1 LFRQIFRF
9 AQDDRRVARD
19 DRRGGII
26 AAAMNDLGNVPSST
40 PAPAPAEAAP
50 PARTIPLPTLRHDIA
65 AWVLMGA
72 GLIAT
77 LRLGLLPALFAGLL
91 IHELVHI
98 LTPQLRL
105 RRVEIEVAKMV
116 AVAVL
121 TLLITLLVWLAVS
134 GLLASVRTGYD
145 SLPELLRRMAEI
157 IEARRG
163 TWPAWLVNALPAD
176 AAAAQAAAVEW
187 LRENA
192 GSLQVVG
199 AHAGRAA
206 TYILLGM
213 IIGAFVA
220 LRRGRPAKELLPL
233 GRSLFERITRLGQ
246 SFRRVVF
253 AQVRI
258 SAVNTF
264 FTWCYLAIALPAF
277 GIDLP
282 LTKTLI
288 AVTFLCGLLPILG
301 NIISNTIITV
311 VSLSHSWELA
321 AASLGYLVVIHK
333 LEYFLN
339 ARIIGG
345 QIQAR
350 AWEMLVAMLA
360 MEAAFGIAGLI
371 AAPVYYAYVKSE
383 LTAKKLV

>member
-1 LFRQIFRF
+1 
-9 AQDDRRVARD
+9 
-19 DRRGGII
+19 
-26 AAAMNDLGNVPSST
+26 MNDLG
-40 PAPAPAEAAP
+40 PAPASGPAVGRRP
-50 PARTIPLPTLRHDIA
+50 PALRHDAA
-65 AWVLMGA
+65 AWALMGVA
-72 GLIAT
+72 LVFVLAAD
-77 LRLGLLPALFAGLL
+77 LLPALFAGLL
-91 IHELVHI
+91 MHELVHI

-105 RRVEIEVAKMV
+105 RRAGPEVAKIV

-121 TLLITLLVWLAVS
+121 SLIIAALVALAVS
-134 GLLASVRTGYD
+134 GLASSLRSGYE

-157 IEARRG
+157 IEARRN
-163 TWPAWLVNALPAD
+163 TWPQWLVNFLPTD
-176 AAAAQAAAVEW
+176 AAQLQAAAVAW
-187 LRENA
+187 LRSNA
-192 GSLQVVG
+192 GNLQILG
-199 AHAGRAA
+199 ASTGRAL
-206 TYILLGM
+206 TYVLFGI

-220 LRRGRPAKELLPL
+220 LRRGRREEDLAPL
-233 GRSLFERITRLGQ
+233 ARSMAERTRRLGL

-264 FTWCYLAIALPAF
+264 FTWCYLGVALPAF

-282 LTKTLI
+282 LTKTLV

-301 NIISNTIITV
+301 NIVSNTVITV

-321 AASLGYLVVIHK
+321 AVSLGYLVVIHK

-350 AWEMLVAMLA
+350 AWELLIVMLA
-360 MEAAFGIAGLI
+360 MEAAFGIPGLI
-371 AAPVYYAYVKSE
+371 AAPVYYAYAKNE
-383 LTAKKLV
+383 LAARGLI

>member
-1 LFRQIFRF
+1 
-9 AQDDRRVARD
+9 
-19 DRRGGII
+19 
-26 AAAMNDLGNVPSST
+26 MNDLANLPAST
-40 PAPAPAEAAP
+40 ATESPA
-50 PARTIPLPTLRHDIA
+50 THVLPTLRHDIA
-65 AWVLMGA
+65 SWT
-72 GLIAT
+72 LIGICLLLT

-91 IHELVHI
+91 LHELVHI

-105 RRVEIEVAKMV
+105 RRVGPEVAKMV

-121 TLLITLLVWLAVS
+121 SLIIGGLIWLAVS
-134 GLLASVRTGYD
+134 GLLASVRSGYD

-157 IEARRG
+157 IEARRDS
-163 TWPAWLVNALPAD
+163 WPPWLVNSLPAD
-176 AAAAQAAAVEW
+176 AAALQAAAVDW

-192 GSLQVVG
+192 GSLQVLG

-213 IIGAFVA
+213 VIGAFVA
-220 LRRGRPAKELLPL
+220 LRRGRPQNELLPL
-233 GRSLFERITRLGQ
+233 ARSMAERVTLLGH

-264 FTWCYLAIALPAF
+264 FTWCYLAVALPAL

-301 NIISNTIITV
+301 NLISNTVITV

-350 AWEMLVAMLA
+350 AWEMLIAMLA
-360 MEAAFGIAGLI
+360 MEAAFGLAGVI

-383 LTAKKLV
+383 LAARRMI

>member
-1 LFRQIFRF
+1 MM
-9 AQDDRRVARD
+9 
-19 DRRGGII
+19 
-26 AAAMNDLGNVPSST
+26 AAMNDLGPPASAPAPV
-40 PAPAPAEAAP
+40 PAPAQEAAAP
-50 PARTIPLPTLRHDIA
+50 PVRTIPLPARRHDLA
-65 AWVLMGA
+65 AWILMGV
-72 GLIAT
+72 GLVMA

-91 IHELVHI
+91 MHELVHI

-105 RRVEIEVAKMV
+105 RRVDAEVAKMV

-121 TLLITLLVWLAVS
+121 TLIIGGLIWLAVS
-134 GLLASVRTGYD
+134 GLLASVRSGYD

-157 IEARRG
+157 IETRRDS
-163 TWPAWLVNALPAD
+163 WPRWLVNALPAD
-176 AAAAQAAAVEW
+176 GAALQAAAVGW

-192 GSLQVVG
+192 GSLQVLG
-199 AHAGRAA
+199 AHAGRAM

-233 GRSLFERITRLGQ
+233 ARSLYERVTRLAHA
-246 SFRRVVF
+246 FRRVVF

-264 FTWCYLAIALPAF
+264 FTWCYLGVALPAL

-301 NIISNTIITV
+301 NIISNTVITV

-350 AWEMLVAMLA
+350 AWEMLIAMLA
-360 MEAAFGIAGLI
+360 MEAAFGLAGLI

-383 LTAKKLV
+383 LKSKKLI